1 MDRIDERNRA
11 LADTGEPV
19 FALAAILERRG
30 KEARDRLKQ
39 LTGADNLYAWMT
51 DAKNLSMLLM
61 ALPAADYA
69 LFARAA
75 EGPFLQEKE
84 VFLPMHSGL
93 IGFCLLQP
101 YLVGEELYLVV
112 PTEIRTLWQDL
123 KRSDLPR
130 RKQLHDTLD
139 AYAQAAVKLYGVLFL
154 ADFGEMLRLRTEV
167 RWNEETEAMLRS
179 LADGTY
185 YEIEG
190 DLLLHRGLSAEE
202 AKAYLTARE
211 GLPRYLPVHEK
222 ILRLGDGDYYDVFHA
237 LEVWRLEAEDAFR
250 EAGEEDA
257 EEKATAFSDTLYA
270 VLRMELKQEDHSRLF
285 AEFGLEPDE
294 ARAAEIKMQ
303 VRLWC
308 LGGNTP
314 SELLAELEAGKLKP
328 RVNGPCICGS
338 GKKFKKCH
346 GASPSA
352 GKVGIA
358 ADGDAG

>member
-30 KEARDRLKQ
+30 AEARRRLKE
-39 LTGADNLYAWMT
+39 LTGADNLYAWLT
-51 DAKNLSMLLM
+51 DASNLSMLLM
-61 ALPAADYA
+61 ALPAADFA
-69 LFARAA
+69 LFTKAA

-84 VFLPMHSGL
+84 VFLPMHTGL

-112 PTEIRTLWQDL
+112 PTEIRGLWNDL
-123 KRSDLPR
+123 KRSDFPR
-130 RKQLHDTLD
+130 RKQLRDTLD
-139 AYAQAAVKLYGVLFL
+139 AYAQAAVKLYGALFL
-154 ADFGEMLRLRTEV
+154 ADFGEMLRLRAELK
-167 RWNEETEAMLRS
+167 WNEEAEAVLRS
-179 LADGTY
+179 LADGNY
-185 YEIEG
+185 YGVEEN
-190 DLLLHRGLSAEE
+190 LLLYRDMRPEE
-202 AKAYLTARE
+202 AQPYLAARE

-222 ILRLGDGDYYDVFHA
+222 LLRLGDGDYYDVFHE
-237 LEVWRLEAEDAFR
+237 LELWRLETEETFR

-270 VLRMELKQEDHSRLF
+270 VLRMELGTEDHSPLF
-285 AEFGLEPDE
+285 AQFGLEPDE
-294 ARAAEIKMQ
+294 ERVAEIKQQ

-314 SELLAELEAGKLKP
+314 AELLEEYRAGKLKP

-346 GASPSA
+346 GA
-352 GKVGIA
+352 G
-358 ADGDAG
+358 

>member
-30 KEARDRLKQ
+30 KEARDRLRQ
-39 LTGADNLYAWMT
+39 LTGAQNLYAWLT
-51 DAKNLSMLLM
+51 DANNLSMLLM

-112 PTEIRTLWQDL
+112 PTEIRTLWGDL
-123 KRSDLPR
+123 KRTDLPR

-139 AYAQAAVKLYGVLFL
+139 AYAQAAVKLYGALFL
-154 ADFGEMLRLRTEV
+154 ADFGEMLRLRSEV
-167 RWNEETEAMLRS
+167 RWNEEAEAMLRA

-185 YEIEG
+185 YSVEG
-190 DLLLHRGLSAEE
+190 ELLLHRGLSPEE
-202 AKAYLTARE
+202 AQPYMAARE

-222 ILRLGDGDYYDVFHA
+222 ILRLGDGDYYDVFHE
-237 LEVWRLEAEDAFR
+237 LEVWRLEAEDRFR
-250 EAGEEDA
+250 EAGEEEPED
-257 EEKATAFSDTLYA
+257 KATAFTDTLYA
-270 VLRMELKQEDHSRLF
+270 VLRMELGTEDHSPLF
-285 AEFGLEPDE
+285 EEFGVLPDE
-294 ARAAEIKMQ
+294 GRVAEIKQQ

-314 SELLAELEAGKLKP
+314 SELLAEYAAGRLKP

-338 GKKFKKCH
+338 GKKLKKCH
-346 GASPSA
+346 GMQSVMPE
-352 GKVGIA
+352 
-358 ADGDAG
+358 

>member
-30 KEARDRLKQ
+30 KEARDKLRQ
-39 LTGADNLYAWMT
+39 LTGADNLYRWMT

-61 ALPAADYA
+61 ALPPADFA
-69 LFARAA
+69 LFTRAA
-75 EGPFLQEKE
+75 EAPFIKEKE

-112 PTEIRTLWQDL
+112 PTELRTLWQDL
-123 KRSDLPR
+123 KRTDLPR

-139 AYAQAAVKLYGVLFL
+139 AYAQAAVKLYGALPL
-154 ADFGEMLRLRTEV
+154 ADFGEMLRLRTEL
-167 RWNEETEAMLRS
+167 RLNDEAEDMLRD

-185 YEIEG
+185 YAVEEG
-190 DLLLHRGLSAEE
+190 LLLHCGLSAAE
-202 AKAYLTARE
+202 AAPYLSARE

-222 ILRLGDGDYYDVFHA
+222 LLRLGDGDYYDVFHE
-237 LEVWRLEAEDAFR
+237 LELWRLEAEDFFR
-250 EAGEEDA
+250 ASGEEDA

-270 VLRMELKQEDHSRLF
+270 VLRMELGTEDHGPLF
-285 AEFGLEPDE
+285 AEFGLEQDE
-294 ARAAEIKMQ
+294 ERVAEIKKQ

-314 SELLAELEAGKLKP
+314 AELLAEYEAGKLKP

-338 GKKFKKCH
+338 GRKFKKCH
-346 GASPSA
+346 GAYPSSLPE
-352 GKVGIA
+352 
-358 ADGDAG
+358 